1 MTVLSRQPFGVTRAG
16 EPAERITLDN
26 GILSCSVLT
35 YGAILQSLFVP
46 DRTGAP
52 VDVVLGFDTLENYL
66 TDRGYMGAVVGR
78 FAGRIAAGRFTLD
91 GREYTLA
98 ANNGPNHLHG
108 GKVGYSPSVPPRW
121 PSLPLQASPWSR
133 RPPSP
138 ASSSTLSRLSGQ
150 GAVRNTASITPSAW
164 KPKGSP
170 MHPTIPTFP
179 IPFCGPDGSMTTLP
193 VSAFLPPNDMMK
205 KMTAMEFH
213 SGHF

>member
-52 VDVVLGFDTLENYL
+52 VDVVLGFDTLDDYL
-66 TDRGYMGAVVGR
+66 NDEEYLGAAVGL

-150 GAVRNTASITPSAW
+150 GRCGIRQASRLLPGNPRVPRCTQPSRL
-164 KPKGSP
+164 SR
-170 MHPTIPTFP
+170 
-179 IPFCGPDGSMTTLP
+179 
-193 VSAFLPPNDMMK
+193 
-205 KMTAMEFH
+205 FH
-213 SGHF
+213 SASRAAV